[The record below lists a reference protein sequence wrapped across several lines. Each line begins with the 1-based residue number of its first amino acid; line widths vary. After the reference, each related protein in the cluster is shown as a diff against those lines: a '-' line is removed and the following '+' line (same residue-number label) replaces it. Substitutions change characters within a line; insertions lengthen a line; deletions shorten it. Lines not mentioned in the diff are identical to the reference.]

1 MRRFRRGGVPR
12 RLAVF
17 FNGIVMFVV
26 GLSVGLV
33 TGDFDSGAFSVYF
46 MGVGGFQAVL
56 TGLYLAFHRKD
67 HGDW

>member
-33 TGDFDSGAFSVYF
+33 AGDFDNGAFSVYF
-46 MGVGGFQAVL
+46 VGIGGFQAVL
-56 TGLYLAFHRKD
+56 TGLYLVFHRKD
-67 HGDW
+67 HGNW

>member
-1 MRRFRRGGVPR
+1 MTSPS
-12 RLAVF
+12 
-17 FNGIVMFVV
+17 VMAPGLLDARAS

>member
-12 RLAVF
+12 RLAAF

-33 TGDFDSGAFSVYF
+33 TGETSTAVPSRSTSWGSV
-46 MGVGGFQAVL
+46 AS
-56 TGLYLAFHRKD
+56 KPC
-67 HGDW
+67 

>member
-33 TGDFDSGAFSVYF
+33 TDDFDSGAFSVYF
-46 MGVGGFQAVL
+46 MGVGGFQVVL
-56 TGLYLAFHRKD
+56 SGLYLVFHRKD

>member
-26 GLSVGLV
+26 DLSVGLV
-33 TGDFDSGAFSVYF
+33 TGDFDSGAFSSTSW
-46 MGVGGFQAVL
+46 GSA
-56 TGLYLAFHRKD
+56 ASEPC
-67 HGDW
+67 

>member
-1 MRRFRRGGVPR
+1 MAPGLLDAR
-12 RLAVF
+12 AS
-17 FNGIVMFVV
+17 

>member
-1 MRRFRRGGVPR
+1 LRERGPGQQPQDQD
-12 RLAVF
+12 AVTPY
-17 FNGIVMFVV
+17 